1 MWCKRRGMP
10 RLLPFL
16 KGRGHRLEFV
26 VGVMKVTNGR
36 KGDAPRRECTA
47 PRPRRGPRG
56 GEAASKA
63 SPIQCRSIRSC
74 RLYQAVPETRRAG
87 VEGHAR
93 VDFRGTG
100 PWMGRV
106 GAKADV
112 EEEPSKE
119 ERRSVRRLSEGGCV
133 LQEVLAQ
140 AESRSSL
147 ARTLKPCRSLIR
159 DARLPKSGRN
169 FGGDA
174 KARCQTHRVQGSHQ
188 GGL

>member
-1 MWCKRRGMP
+1 MP

-119 ERRSVRRLSEGGCV
+119 ERHSVRRALRGRMCAPRGARPSGEPV
-133 LQEVLAQ
+133 LVGSYTQ
-140 AESRSSL
+140 SL
-147 ARTLKPCRSLIR
+147 PIP
-159 DARLPKSGRN
+159 DQ
-169 FGGDA
+169 
-174 KARCQTHRVQGSHQ
+174 RCAFVEI
-188 GGL
+188 